1 MIRQHAETSSPE
13 DQLRSDRNHGFVI
26 GLLTGGVL
34 GAGVGWMLAPRL
46 SAFGRQTA
54 DSVRSLGAA
63 ANDRYHQAGARMTAV
78 VDDLTEKGQ
87 ELPGPDVRCGH
98 SRRTSRRTP
107 GRAREVRPL
116 TL

>member
-1 MIRQHAETSSPE
+1 M
-13 DQLRSDRNHGFVI
+13 RSDRNHGFVI

-63 ANDRYHQAGARMTAV
+63 ANDRYQQAGERMTAV

-87 ELPGPDVRCGH
+87 DFRDQMSDAVIHGARAVEH
-98 SRRTSRRTP
+98 QAEHMKS
-107 GRAREVRPL
+107 GR
-116 TL
+116 